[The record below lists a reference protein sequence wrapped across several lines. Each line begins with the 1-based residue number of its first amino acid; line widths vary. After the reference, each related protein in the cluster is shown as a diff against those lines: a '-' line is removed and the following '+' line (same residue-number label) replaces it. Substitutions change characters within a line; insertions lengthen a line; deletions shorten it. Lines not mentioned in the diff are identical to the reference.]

1 MKPCEWCENE
11 FSPAV
16 SYQIYCSPECRTEA
30 TKIKSA
36 EKQVI
41 NKRRKRYGKDRK
53 CARGCGTVLSA
64 YNDSNY
70 CENCS
75 VDNKKVI
82 KALKELKGLI
92 DYEDRR

>member
-16 SYQIYCSPECRTEA
+16 SYQIYCSPECRIEA
-30 TKIKSA
+30 TKIKIA
-36 EKQVI
+36 EKQAI
-41 NKRRKRYGKDRK
+41 NKRKKRYGKDRK

-75 VDNKKVI
+75 VDNKKVA

-92 DYEDRR
+92 DYDDLR

>member
-11 FSPAV
+11 FLPTV
-16 SYQIYCSPECRTEA
+16 TYQIYCSSECRSDA
-30 TKIKSA
+30 TKIKIA

-41 NKRRKRYGKDRK
+41 NKRKKRYGKERK
-53 CARGCGTVLSA
+53 CARGGGIVLSA

-70 CENCS
+70 CDNCAI
-75 VDNKKVI
+75 DNKKVF

-92 DYEDRR
+92 DYDDKR

>member
-11 FSPAV
+11 FLPTV
-16 SYQIYCSPECRTEA
+16 TYQIYCSPECRSQA
-30 TKIKSA
+30 TKIKIA
-36 EKQVI
+36 EKQII

-64 YNDSNY
+64 YNDTNY

-75 VDNKKVI
+75 VDDKKLNKT
-82 KALKELKGLI
+82 LRELKGLMNN
-92 DYEDRR
+92 DK

>member
-11 FSPAV
+11 FLPTV
-16 SYQIYCSPECRTEA
+16 TYQIYCSSECRSEA
-30 TKIKSA
+30 TKIKIA

-41 NKRRKRYGKDRK
+41 NKRKKRHGKDRK
-53 CARGCGTVLSA
+53 CARGCGTILSA

-75 VDNKKVI
+75 VDNKKVS

-92 DYEDRR
+92 DYDDFR

>member
-11 FSPAV
+11 FSPVV

-30 TKIKSA
+30 TKIKIA

-53 CARGCGTVLSA
+53 CARGCGTILSA

-75 VDNKKVI
+75 VDNKKVS

-92 DYEDRR
+92 DYDDRR